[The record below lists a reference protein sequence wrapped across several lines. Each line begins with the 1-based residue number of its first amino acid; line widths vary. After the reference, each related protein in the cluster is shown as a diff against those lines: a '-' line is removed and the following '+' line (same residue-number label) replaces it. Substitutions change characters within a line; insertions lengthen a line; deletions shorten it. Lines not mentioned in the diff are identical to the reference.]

1 MSWLLWIML
10 QRPWGAHSTSR
21 GVAVTWRPRLQ
32 VPGLRPVSFRSGRT
46 CSGRTRGAQ
55 APEQHPLARS
65 CVSAFS
71 VPRRAFDCIPAR
83 PENFGDLADALTF
96 VRVRVRDRHNGKPDL
111 RAGREAVF
119 SARDVFVQVPLSPLS
134 GSLSSCASPPPYL
147 RSVSPISRRG
157 PVCTQKCALSAPL
170 CWLRSAGSAVL
181 APLCWLRFR
190 LSALGSLQRPS
201 GSRRSIC

>member
-1 MSWLLWIML
+1 MP

-32 VPGLRPVSFRSGRT
+32 VLGLRPVSFRSGRT

-96 VRVRVRDRHNGKPDL
+96 VRVV
-111 RAGREAVF
+111 
-119 SARDVFVQVPLSPLS
+119 
-134 GSLSSCASPPPYL
+134 
-147 RSVSPISRRG
+147 SVTATTESPISGRVERLFSLPGMFSSRCLCRLFQVLSPAARRLLRIFA
-157 PVCTQKCALSAPL
+157 PCHRFLAEARCA
-170 CWLRSAGSAVL
+170 LRSAL
-181 APLCWLRFR
+181 
-190 LSALGSLQRPS
+190 
-201 GSRRSIC
+201 